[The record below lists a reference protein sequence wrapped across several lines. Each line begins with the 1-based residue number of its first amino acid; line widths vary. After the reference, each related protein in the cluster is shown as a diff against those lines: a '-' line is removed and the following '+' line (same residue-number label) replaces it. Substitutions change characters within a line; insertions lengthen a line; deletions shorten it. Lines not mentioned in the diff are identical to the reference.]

1 MDSRIG
7 LDYIVENSDYVSKL
21 AAALDTNNEIVK
33 KQVFELLSALC
44 AYSRSGYNRAIET
57 LENYKNI
64 KNERYRLRVVVNE
77 LDKCSNLEY
86 KVALLS
92 FVNCVI
98 ISSKCLQDRIRIRNE
113 FIGLSILPVLNNL
126 RRIASN
132 IPDLSVQL
140 DVFDEQRECDES
152 QSLQGSDGINLNS
165 HLDVFYAILRQV
177 ADTPHEIPFLNILQ
191 HLLRIDSKEPISDTI
206 WDTLEILVH
215 RTTLIEDKADSEK
228 IIRAQKFSCPH
239 CRSDVASPRK
249 LSLPHSIQSPV
260 TLTTNQSPST
270 GGASVPPPPPLPP
283 LLQLPVATAQHNVPI
298 PPPIPKIPNPPCP
311 PPPNNLTVN
320 DKSCRP
326 KTPEINSEV
335 LKPLPQQETPTPR
348 AKMKTINW
356 NKIPPNKVIGKN
368 NIWAIVAD
376 NHQNSPMSEMNW
388 DEMEGLFCQQIT
400 QGSPKL
406 GREPGNDTLE
416 RRSRR
421 DNEITLLD
429 GKRSLNVN
437 IFLKQFRSTNH
448 EITRMIRDGEH
459 DQIGLEKLRG
469 LLKILPEFDELEI
482 LKNFEGDKERLGN
495 AEKFLLQLIHVPN
508 YKLRIECMLL
518 KEEFTANLS
527 YLEPNINSMLY
538 AGEDLMTNKAL
549 QEVLYMVVVAG
560 NFLNAGGYAGNA
572 AGVKLSSL
580 QKLTDIRANKPGMN
594 LIHFVAL
601 QAEKKNKDLL
611 VFADDM
617 SSLENASKTTIEQI
631 NNEIITL
638 DKRLKTIKKQIE
650 LPVTEDDIKAQMED
664 FIKAA
669 ENELSMLHR
678 VMKEL
683 ESTRVQLAEFFCED
697 SNQFKIEECFKI
709 FYHFCEKFKT
719 AVKENEKRR
728 IQEEQANVRR
738 KQREEQLANKRKQYI
753 QNGSTV
759 SDSENSFLMDP
770 PTISYDIRFSP
781 AMSRRRMGSFNNQNN
796 SYDGFREE
804 GMSPDITPNGSLRRR
819 RSRVLSEEDEGSL
832 MDFLR
837 SSGHDGTTRERK
849 SASGYGSLD
858 RSWARRARSGSAGK
872 QRPDLLNVDFG
883 SDRERPASPS
893 PVVESKPIVEHEDDP
908 KPRIS
913 REWRQK
919 IENWLQA
926 NEQDEKHNDEYR
938 KKRGRVTSNRRSLET
953 DTESEKGSKLD
964 TLPEEKSH
972 NSPSQIQ
979 SPNTNSAVPNVPLE
993 SYRRVY
999 PEWKPSTSLEKADIV
1014 GTIEAL
1020 AGMTYVQAH
1029 TRDKNIWRKPPQN
1042 NTSSTESTDA
1052 DARNIRRQ
1060 GSHDSNSSPLHSIV
1074 EEEKKKSND
1083 QSPVDKASA
1092 STNKIPDSP
1101 NSDEINKQ
1109 TIYIRPPFDENQ
1121 PAQHAKHNSS
1131 IYIRPDSDPLISDNQ
1146 PNIPRRIR
1154 RPYVNETNNKIEI
1167 DSDNVETPPVTRK
1180 HLHLSHHSSGN
1191 SNSKENNE
1199 GSENK
1204 KMDQE
1209 LFLGDGQ
1216 FDRFS
1221 SARRTRRFKRPI
1233 DLSSATEGNTNPSTT
1248 SPDSTSEASFSI
1260 ENPIDSHASSKDN
1273 ISNSNNSKTTL
1284 TKTELVSNDN
1294 NSTKEAKN
1302 KVNNDVVTR
1311 IGKIGKSISRI
1322 SQEDVREAIR
1332 SLKSPT
1338 PEREWN
1344 IKDSFRNAASNIPT
1358 NKFTSHELNDEG
1370 FEETQSLVSDTP
1382 SLTTSSCNEEAKSK
1396 KENSPDNTTSS
1407 GIAANASPTKRRV
1420 AKPSNQLQ
1428 TLLARNQQSL
1438 ERSRSL
1444 RTTALTSGTK
1454 SATSTPRRTNS
1465 LRKPEQLP
1473 KPTISTI
1480 ANKRLDVERSNSRA
1494 SLRSSRSSLNSAVST
1509 NTVKKMPMKPS
1520 PTSTSAAPTSKR
1532 SLLLPTNPSSANKT
1546 SKTISR
1552 VPASRSSSSGSSI
1565 GPAIKKPPTPS
1576 KLSSSVSTSFRE
1588 NQNNNRSKISP
1599 ASSAA
1604 STKTNSSNSMSRT
1617 SPSSKASSFMRPTTS
1632 SATKVKS
1639 K

>member
-57 LENYKNI
+57 LENFKNI
-64 KNERYRLRVVVNE
+64 KKERYRLRVVVNE
-77 LDKCSNLEY
+77 LDKSSSLEY
-86 KVALLS
+86 KVALLA

-98 ISSKCLQDRIRIRNE
+98 ISSKSLQDRIRIRNE
-113 FIGLSILPVLNNL
+113 FIGLSILPVLNSL

-132 IPDLSVQL
+132 IPDISVQL

-191 HLLRIDSKEPISDTI
+191 HLLRIDSKDPISDTI

-215 RTTLIEDKADSEK
+215 RTTLIEDKADSER
-228 IIRAQKFSCPH
+228 IVRAQKFSCPH
-239 CRSDVASPRK
+239 CRIDVASPRK
-249 LSLPHSIQSPV
+249 LSLPHTNLSPV
-260 TLTTNQSPST
+260 TLTSTQSNPTNSGVPT
-270 GGASVPPPPPLPP
+270 PPAPPPPPLPP
-283 LLQLPVATAQHNVPI
+283 LAQSNNVPPP

-326 KTPEINSEV
+326 KTPEVYSEN
-335 LKPLPQQETPTPR
+335 LKTLPQQETPTPR

-368 NIWAIVAD
+368 NIWSIVAD

-388 DEMEGLFCQQIT
+388 DEMEGLFCQQLT

-406 GREPGNDTLE
+406 GRDSGNDTLE

-469 LLKILPEFDELEI
+469 LLKILPEFDELEM
-482 LKNFEGDKERLGN
+482 LKNFDGDKERLGN

-518 KEEFTANLS
+518 KEEFSANLS
-527 YLEPNINSMLY
+527 YLEPSINSMLY

-601 QAEKKNKDLL
+601 QAERKNKALL
-611 VFADDM
+611 TFADDM

-631 NNEIITL
+631 NNEIVAL
-638 DKRLKTIKKQIE
+638 DKRLQTIKKQ
-650 LPVTEDDIKAQMED
+650 LDLSSTEEDIRLQMEE
-664 FIKAA
+664 FVKAA
-669 ENELSMLHR
+669 DSDLSLLQR
-678 VMKEL
+678 AIKEL

-728 IQEEQANVRR
+728 IQEEQANIRR
-738 KQREEQLANKRKQYI
+738 KQREEQLANKRKQLN
-753 QNGSTV
+753 QNGTAV

-781 AMSRRRMGSFNNQNN
+781 AMSRRRIGSFNNNN
-796 SYDGFREE
+796 NFDTSREE

-837 SSGHDGTTRERK
+837 SSGHDGATRERK
-849 SASGYGSLD
+849 SAGYGSLD

-893 PVVESKPIVEHEDDP
+893 PVTESKPIVEHDDDP

-926 NEQDEKHNDEYR
+926 NEQDEKQNEEYR
-938 KKRGRVTSNRRSLET
+938 KKMRRVTSNRRSLET

-979 SPNTNSAVPNVPLE
+979 SPNANTATPHVPLE

-1029 TRDKNIWRKPPQN
+1029 SRDKALWRKPQLSV
-1042 NTSSTESTDA
+1042 TSSTETNDA
-1052 DARNIRRQ
+1052 EVKSHRRQ
-1060 GSHDSNSSPLHSIV
+1060 ASHDSSNGSPLHSI
-1074 EEEKKKSND
+1074 EEEKRKPASSTE
-1083 QSPVDKASA
+1083 QSPTDKH
-1092 STNKIPDSP
+1092 STSSSKSRDSQK
-1101 NSDEINKQ
+1101 NDDANKQ
-1109 TIYIRPPFDENQ
+1109 TIYIRPPFEDNQ
-1121 PAQHAKHNSS
+1121 QVQHAKHNSS
-1131 IYIRPDSDPLISDNQ
+1131 IYIRPDSDPLASDNQ

-1154 RPYVNETNNKIEI
+1154 RPHLNETNNKIEI

-1180 HLHLSHHSSGN
+1180 HLHLNTNSSA
-1191 SNSKENNE
+1191 SAKESGGDNE
-1199 GSENK
+1199 KQKHE
-1204 KMDQE
+1204 QE

-1233 DLSSATEGNTNPSTT
+1233 DLSNASEGNTTTNPSTT
-1248 SPDSTSEASFSI
+1248 SPDSASEASFSI
-1260 ENPIDSHASSKDN
+1260 ANPLDIHASSEGK
-1273 ISNSNNSKTTL
+1273 NSKPML
-1284 TKTELVSNDN
+1284 SKSEVNDSS
-1294 NSTKEAKN
+1294 STKEAKN
-1302 KVNNDVVTR
+1302 KVNKDVVTR
-1311 IGKIGKSISRI
+1311 IGKIGKSMSRI

-1344 IKDSFRNAASNIPT
+1344 VRDGFRTAASNIST

-1396 KENSPDNTTSS
+1396 KENSPDENTTSGS
-1407 GIAANASPTKRRV
+1407 PSKASPVKRR
-1420 AKPSNQLQ
+1420 ALKPSSQLQ

-1444 RTTALTSGTK
+1444 RTSNLTTGTR
-1454 SATSTPRRTNS
+1454 SASATPRRTNS
-1465 LRKPEQLP
+1465 LRRPEGLQANQLP
-1473 KPTISTI
+1473 KPVITSI
-1480 ANKRLDVERSNSRA
+1480 ANRRLDVERSNSRA

-1509 NTVKKMPMKPS
+1509 NTVKKMPTKPS
-1520 PTSTSAAPTSKR
+1520 VPNSSAASTSKR
-1532 SLLLPTNPSSANKT
+1532 SLLLQNNPPSANKST
-1546 SKTISR
+1546 KAISR

-1576 KLSSSVSTSFRE
+1576 KIATTSSFRE
-1588 NQNNNRSKISP
+1588 SQNTRSKISP

-1604 STKTNSSNSMSRT
+1604 STKTNSSNSRT
-1617 SPSSKASSFMRPTTS
+1617 SPSSKASSFMRPTTA